1 MANSAKD
8 LQFRELKD
16 TISELNKLVKTLQ
29 ETIDSLNSREAE
41 LKQERDNLKA
51 EVELLT
57 KKLFGA
63 SSEKRKGPLQNP
75 DQLSIF
81 DVCDDL
87 GVFNEAEA
95 EENQENTEI
104 EEQFQTPPKTKT
116 RKKKATHAETFAGLP
131 VKKVYIDVP
140 EDKKTCESCG
150 TPLEEVGEEFDHRE
164 IEFIPAKIRVIEY
177 YSKTMKCPKC
187 EEDEL
192 PFMHKGRDYSFHR
205 IHGMA
210 SASTVAWVMYQKYCN
225 CVPLYRQEKDWEQ
238 YGFKVGRATLARWV
252 IKNAEEFLAPLYG
265 YFMRVFLT
273 RTFAMAD
280 ETPVQV
286 LKEPGRRAET
296 KSYMWLYRTG
306 EDDGPPIILYKYSET
321 RAGYNASDFL
331 KDFKGYL
338 MCDGY
343 SGYNLVRNAKRCS
356 CWAHVRRYLLDAIP
370 KGKNNDYTLPA
381 VQGVLYVNKLFDQER
396 KIKQKHNTPEAIKEA
411 RLQKEK
417 PILEGFWAWLDSQHP
432 TKGSRMD
439 KAVTYIRNR
448 RPYLETY
455 LEDGRCS
462 FSNNASERNVKSL
475 VMGRK
480 NWLFSD
486 TPNGAVAS
494 EQIYSI
500 IETAKANGVN
510 VYHYLTWLFEKGPS
524 SLMSDQ
530 ELEQFAPWNENVKLE
545 IQKREKAKANAE

>member
-8 LQFRELKD
+8 LQLLELKD

-29 ETIDSLNSREAE
+29 DTIAALNSREAE

-63 SSEKRKGPLQNP
+63 SSEKRKGPSQIEG
-75 DQLSIF
+75 QLSLF
-81 DVCDDL
+81 DNQPD
-87 GVFNEAEA
+87 VFNEAEA
-95 EENQENTEI
+95 EENPSAVEN
-104 EEQFQTPPKTKT
+104 EEELVKQAASKP
-116 RKKKATHAETFAGLP
+116 RKKKATQSETFAGIP
-131 VKKVYIDVP
+131 VKKKYIDIP
-140 EDKKTCESCG
+140 EDKRICEDCG
-150 TPLEEVGEEFDHRE
+150 TPLEEIGEEFDHRE

-192 PFMHKGRDYSFHR
+192 PFIHKGRDYYTHR
-205 IHGMA
+205 LHGMA
-210 SASTVAWVMYQKYCN
+210 SASTIAWVMYQKYCN
-225 CVPLYRQEKDWEQ
+225 CLPLYRQEKDWQQ
-238 YGFKVGRATLARWV
+238 YGFPAGRATLARWI
-252 IKNAEEFLAPLYG
+252 IKNAEEFIEPLYK
-265 YFMRVFLT
+265 YFGREILK
-273 RTFAMAD
+273 RTFLMAD

-306 EDDGPPIILYKYSET
+306 EDEGPPIILYKYSET
-321 RAGYNASDFL
+321 RAGYNAADFL
-331 KDFKGYL
+331 KGYTGYL

-343 SGYNLVRNAKRCS
+343 SGYNLVKSAKRCA

-370 KGKNNDYTLPA
+370 KGKNNDYTQPA
-381 VQGVLYVNKLFDQER
+381 VQGVLYVDKLFDQER
-396 KIKQKHNTPEAIKEA
+396 RIKEKHKTPEAIKEA
-411 RLQKEK
+411 RLQKET
-417 PILEGFWAWLDSQHP
+417 PILEGFWAWLEAQHP
-432 TKGSRMD
+432 VKGSRLE
-439 KAVTYIRNR
+439 KAVTYIWNR
-448 RPYLETY
+448 RPYLMTY

-462 FSNNASERNVKSL
+462 FSNNASERSVKPF

-486 TPNGAVAS
+486 TPKGAVAS
-494 EQIYSI
+494 EQVYSI

-510 VYHYLTWLFEKGPS
+510 IYHYLTWLLESGPS

-530 ELEQFAPWNENVKLE
+530 ELEQFAPWNESVKLE
-545 IQKREKAKANAE
+545 IRKRVEAHNTAN